1 MMGERS
7 PTEEAI
13 AGLARGLIAL
23 LEPEADPDESAAS
36 RQVVAA
42 ITRELRLLAAAPRLV
57 APLGP
62 GVELPV
68 CRHLAGAFTEAS
80 GEASRFV
87 APLDRILPA
96 LSWTQN
102 PNYRRDPPSAG
113 FLDRY
118 GYAVVAGPENGARAL
133 AHHPR
138 LAFGLLL
145 LGPHTTYPA
154 HKHPAS
160 EIYVPLGP
168 AEWTM
173 GEESFARREAGAV
186 IVHNPGL
193 VHATRTLSAP
203 LAALYLWAGDLATHA
218 RIVGGASEPMVRNGR
233 NV

>member
-1 MMGERS
+1 MIDKRS
-7 PTEEAI
+7 LAKKAI
-13 AGLARGLIAL
+13 ADLAEGLIAL
-23 LEPEADPDESAAS
+23 VGPQADRDESAAS
-36 RQVVAA
+36 SRVIAA
-42 ITRELRLLAAAPRLV
+42 ITQELRLLAAAPRLV

-186 IVHNPGL
+186 IVHNPGI